1 MITSNYKGFF
11 FSLFTS
17 ILIHFLIV
25 IFFFINKN
33 DIEKITVVDLA
44 TFRENTL
51 ENKLNNLKF
60 LKKIPYIEK
69 KFDLVKPKK
78 INEKKYKKK
87 QDIESN
93 LRSKIKN
100 KENQSEEDRLDNKS
114 EEQSKNIVEKEQII
128 EPSNISPPSISSNAK
143 IIQDKAL
150 FDYLTDFSK
159 KLNILASDSY
169 PKQSKKR
176 KEQGVI
182 YTKIVVDNL
191 GRITSYEINTNRPK
205 RLAESARLLLSKNRD
220 LGIVPP
226 QHMFEKEKFLVFEVK
241 IIYKIF

>member
-1 MITSNYKGFF
+1 MKTNDYKGVF

-17 ILIHFLIV
+17 ILIHFLVV

-33 DIEKITVVDLA
+33 EIEKITVLDLA

-51 ENKLNNLKF
+51 VNQLNNQKF

-69 KFDLVKPKK
+69 KFDLEKPKK

-87 QDIESN
+87 QDFDSN
-93 LRSKIKN
+93 LKSKIKN
-100 KENQSEEDRLDNKS
+100 IENNREEDRLDNKS
-114 EEQSKNIVEKEQII
+114 EEQSNNNVEKEQSKK
-128 EPSNISPPSISSNAK
+128 PSNISPPSISSKAK

-150 FDYLTDFSK
+150 FDYLTKFSK
-159 KLNILASDSY
+159 KLNILATNSY
-169 PKQSKKR
+169 PKQSRKR

-182 YTKIVVDNL
+182 YVKIVVDNL
-191 GRITSYEINTNRPK
+191 GRITSYEINTKRPK

-241 IIYKIF
+241 IIYKMF

>member
-1 MITSNYKGFF
+1 MITTNYRGGV

-17 ILIHFLIV
+17 ILIHFLVI

-33 DIEKITVVDLA
+33 EIEKITVVDLA

-51 ENKLNNLKF
+51 VNQLNNQKF

-69 KFDLVKPKK
+69 KFDLEKPKK

-87 QDIESN
+87 QDFDSN
-93 LRSKIKN
+93 LKSKIKN
-100 KENQSEEDRLDNKS
+100 KENKSEEDQLDSKS
-114 EEQSKNIVEKEQII
+114 EEKSKNNVEKEQSKK
-128 EPSNISPPSISSNAK
+128 PSNISPPSISSKAK
-143 IIQDKAL
+143 IKQDKAL
-150 FDYLTDFSK
+150 FDYLTKFSK
-159 KLNILASDSY
+159 KLNILAMNSY

-191 GRITSYEINTNRPK
+191 GRITSYEINTKRPK
-205 RLAESARLLLSKNRD
+205 RLVESARLLLSKNRD

-241 IIYKIF
+241 IIFKIF

>member
-11 FSLFTS
+11 FSLSTS
-17 ILIHFLIV
+17 ILIHLLVV

-51 ENKLNNLKF
+51 VNKLNNQKF

-69 KFDLVKPKK
+69 KFDLEKPEK
-78 INEKKYKKK
+78 ISKKKYKKK
-87 QDIESN
+87 QDFDSN
-93 LRSKIKN
+93 LKSKIKN
-100 KENQSEEDRLDNKS
+100 KENKSEEDQLDNS
-114 EEQSKNIVEKEQII
+114 EEQSKNIVEKEQYLK
-128 EPSNISPPSISSNAK
+128 PSNVSPPSISSKAK
-143 IIQDKAL
+143 IRQDKAL
-150 FDYLTDFSK
+150 FDYLTEFSK
-159 KLNILASDSY
+159 KLNKLASNSY

-182 YTKIVVDNL
+182 YTKIVVNNL
-191 GRITSYEINTNRPK
+191 GKITSYEINTKRPK

-220 LGIVPP
+220 LGILPP
-226 QHMFEKEKFLVFEVK
+226 QHMFAKKKFLVFEVK